1 MCSGSSNA
9 RVLLTLSFV
18 AAVTAACLPVLTRA
32 EEIRIG
38 GTGNALGTMRLLGSA
53 YAKLHPDSRPIIL
66 DSIGTSGAI
75 KAVPTGAIE
84 IGLSSRPLKDEE
96 AARGIVT
103 VEYARS
109 PTVFAVQAKSG
120 AKSITLAEIAD
131 IYAGR
136 MTSWPDGSRIRPIM
150 RQPGDDNTRQ
160 VKTLSAEIE
169 EALAAAEKR
178 EGLIYASNDQE
189 AADKME
195 SIPGS
200 IGVTTIALIRSE
212 NRKLQALAIDGT
224 EPTLENM
231 RSGRYPM
238 LKQFYFLLG
247 KQYSPKVRRFL
258 DFVKSPQ
265 GRKILEQNGN
275 VVP

>member
-18 AAVTAACLPVLTRA
+18 AAVTAACLPALTRA

-136 MTSWPDGSRIRPIM
+136 MTSWPDGTRIRPIM